1 MNRDD
6 IAGMRRSYT
15 LAGFSEQDAHTS
27 PFIQFRLWFE
37 EAKAAQILEP
47 NAMTLATMG
56 ANATP
61 EARIVLLKD
70 MDERGFVFYTNYESA
85 KAQAMAAN
93 PRVSLL
99 FFWGELER
107 QVRITGSIEKVS
119 REESDAYFQ
128 LRPRESRIGAWVSKQ
143 SSVIESRAALEQRF
157 AELTRE
163 FEGKD
168 IPLPPFWGGYRVQP
182 ETIEFWQGRVGRL
195 HDRLLYEHKGATWVI
210 SRLSP

>member
-1 MNRDD
+1 
-6 IAGMRRSYT
+6 
-15 LAGFSEQDAHTS
+15 
-27 PFIQFRLWFE
+27 
-37 EAKAAQILEP
+37 
-47 NAMTLATMG
+47 MG

-85 KAQAMAAN
+85 KAQAMAAT

-195 HDRLLYEHKGATWVI
+195 HDRLLYERKGAKWAI